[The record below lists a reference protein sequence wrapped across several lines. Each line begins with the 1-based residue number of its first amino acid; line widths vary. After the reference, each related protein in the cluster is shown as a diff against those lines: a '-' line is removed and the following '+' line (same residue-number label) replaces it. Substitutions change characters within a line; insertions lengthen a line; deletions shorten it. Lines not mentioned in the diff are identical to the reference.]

1 MLPAAAKTGSSVSS
15 EEPST
20 GSGLEYKLIGG
31 VNEIFRRSI
40 VKADAIL
47 DSAVKLLKKYNEFQ
61 FAIGTNL
68 ADIICSAFRLETI
81 ITNYT

>member
-1 MLPAAAKTGSSVSS
+1 MTAEMLPAAAKTGSSVSS

-47 DSAVKLLKKYNEFQ
+47 DSAVKLLKKYFDEPSRFC
-61 FAIGTNL
+61 NL
-68 ADIICSAFRLETI
+68 KLFKLV
-81 ITNYT
+81 NLL